1 MINSYFLA
9 ENEDD
14 HVESTANGSQA
25 GQDQINHVMSEEMSS
40 DDELEAA
47 NEVGMS
53 LEEFIEHVRV
63 KGRLLLLLVTFLH
76 SFFKYHL
83 WVLLFA
89 NFIFI
94 FDRLL
99 NLVVIIVLHL
109 SSCQIFSLKLS

>member
-1 MINSYFLA
+1 MIDSYFFVILA

-63 KGRLLLLLVTFLH
+63 KGRLLLLLVTFFR
-76 SFFKYHL
+76 SFSKCL
-83 WVLLFA
+83 QWVLLFA

-99 NLVVIIVLHL
+99 NLVAIIVLH
-109 SSCQIFSLKLS
+109 

>member
-63 KGRLLLLLVTFLH
+63 KGRLLLLLVKF
-76 SFFKYHL
+76 SAVFFQISPIGL
-83 WVLLFA
+83 AL
-89 NFIFI
+89 
-94 FDRLL
+94 
-99 NLVVIIVLHL
+99 
-109 SSCQIFSLKLS
+109 CQFHFYF